1 MRRFHLAI
9 ALVAATS
16 LTLPLTARGL
26 KRIVPATA
34 APSTAAP
41 FANVIVVGKVVKL
54 ETDMEEHPQ
63 FPGQAKVPYR
73 VAEVKIEQ
81 TMLGAKGLTKVR
93 IGFPANAGGGY
104 GYYGDE
110 QLGIDIRGGGFIPA
124 NQMALEADQEGCF
137 VLERHPSGDFY
148 VAVGFTRASL
158 LNKKDANYAEELKKI
173 EATAKVIKDP
183 ETALKAEKPEQVDEA
198 LSILGERFRNPNR
211 PGMNREVALDKD
223 TSKVLMQG
231 MAKVSFEQRQVHL
244 QKFFGVEV
252 SKFTGS
258 GTTTEMNDRQVK
270 YLNDNAGKVELKR
283 FDYAK

>member
-93 IGFPANAGGGY
+93 IGFPANAGA
-104 GYYGDE
+104 GYYYGEE
-110 QLGIDIRGGGFIPA
+110 QLGGLDIRSSYLPA

-148 VAVGFTRASL
+148 IAVGFTRAGW

-183 ETALKAEKPEQVDEA
+183 ETALKAEKPEQVNEA
-198 LSILGERFRNPNR
+198 LNILGERFRNPNR
-211 PGMNREVALDKD
+211 PGMNREVALDKE
-223 TSKVLMQG
+223 TSKVLMHG
-231 MAKVSFEQRQVHL
+231 MTKVSFEQRQVHL

-252 SKFTGS
+252 TKFTGS

-270 YLNDNAGKVELKR
+270 FLNDNAGKIELKR